1 MFQEKSFKF
10 YFIFALSLASG
21 QFVFV
26 WACLRLV
33 VVMECFVLRGFVNQ
47 VVSILDCEK
56 SVHSCFL

>member
-10 YFIFALSLASG
+10 YFILALSLSSG

-33 VVMECFVLRGFVNQ
+33 VGMECFVLRGFVNQ
-47 VVSILDCEK
+47 VVSILHCEK